1 MHSTCTALLKSE
13 EKGTQTEHCFF
24 YNHLQIT
31 SFLIVLRIMNI
42 ATKFSI
48 LLHRKLDFKKVKVE
62 QSALSIMNTLLFFSE
77 GRREINPCWQMWS
90 KPESR
95 KHHNYHHYGHHACLR
110 EKQGGMQAYS
120 VTKFGSLI
128 LPFPYFI
135 TMYSEM
141 TYMRTTARNL
151 VVMHFISLQL
161 SQLSGQKTRMMLWGA
176 R

>member
-1 MHSTCTALLKSE
+1 
-13 EKGTQTEHCFF
+13 
-24 YNHLQIT
+24 
-31 SFLIVLRIMNI
+31 
-42 ATKFSI
+42 
-48 LLHRKLDFKKVKVE
+48 
-62 QSALSIMNTLLFFSE
+62 
-77 GRREINPCWQMWS
+77 MWS

-95 KHHNYHHYGHHACLR
+95 KHRNYHPCDHHACLR

-128 LPFPYFI
+128 LPFPHFI

-161 SQLSGQKTRMMLWGA
+161 SLLSGKKTRMML
-176 R
+176 